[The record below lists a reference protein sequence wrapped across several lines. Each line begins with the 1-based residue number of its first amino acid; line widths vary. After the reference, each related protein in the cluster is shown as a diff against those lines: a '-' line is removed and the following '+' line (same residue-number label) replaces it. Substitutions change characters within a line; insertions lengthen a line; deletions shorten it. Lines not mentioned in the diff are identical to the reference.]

1 MRLGFVGL
9 EHPRSIRPYSGTP
22 YFMSRALRRY
32 GCEIGFYLQL
42 CEESSAFVQIKDKVI
57 RRLNGKHIVIERDPK
72 IARHYPEQINTAISE
87 CPVDAVL
94 GTSSF
99 YMVTRNCNVP
109 SIFWGDTTVAGVLD
123 RYPYYKK
130 LTKKSIRDCHKLEQA
145 ALNSSS
151 LAIFSNQWAADVAC
165 ANYSLDERKVKVIP
179 YGANLFNAP
188 DADEVA
194 ECLGQRRERECELLF
209 VGLDWERKGAQ
220 IAIDATSVLRARGV
234 RAHLTTVGCVPP
246 FGANLPYYVTVAG
259 RIDKASE
266 DGQRALAE
274 LYKRSHF
281 LILPSRAECAAV
293 SLAEASA
300 HGVPSLS
307 TNVGGNSTL
316 VKNGVNGHLF
326 PLEASGVDY
335 ADYMLQLLGNYPTY
349 STMCWSSFER
359 YRAKLNWDVAASR
372 FVAETSIELRLGG
385 GQYAC
390 SPAS

>member
-1 MRLGFVGL
+1 
-9 EHPRSIRPYSGTP
+9 
-22 YFMSRALRRY
+22 MSRALRRY
-32 GCEIGFYLQL
+32 GCEIGFFLQL
-42 CEESSAFVQIKDKVI
+42 REQTSAYVQIKDRVL

-72 IARHYPEQINTAISE
+72 IARHYPEQINTAVSE

-99 YMVTRNCNVP
+99 YMVTRNCTVP

-165 ANYSLDERKVKVIP
+165 ANYSFDQRKVKVIP
-179 YGANLFNAP
+179 YGANLFDAP
-188 DADEVA
+188 AADEVA
-194 ECLGQRRERECELLF
+194 ECLSQRRARECELLF

-220 IAIDATSVLRARGV
+220 IAIDATSALRARGV
-234 RAHLTTVGCVPP
+234 SAHLTTVGCVPP
-246 FGANLPYYVTVAG
+246 FGVNLPAYVTVAG

-266 DGQRALAE
+266 VGQKALAE

-359 YRAKLNWDVAASR
+359 YQAKLNWDVAASR
-372 FVAETSIELRLGG
+372 FVAETSIELQLGG